1 MCIRDSPSTDGKEET
16 PLAKKIKAEQ
26 FLTNLVDKLGDPD
39 ISNIHKIGLDKA
51 SPKQI
56 KRYYARLEM
65 ISDITNDKNEMNAYP
80 VTQ

>member
-1 MCIRDSPSTDGKEET
+1 MVQKRQV
-16 PLAKKIKAEQ
+16 LQKIKAEQ
-26 FLTNLVDKLGDPD
+26 FLTDLVDKLGDPD

-65 ISDITNDKNEMNAYP
+65 ISDITNDETEMNAYP